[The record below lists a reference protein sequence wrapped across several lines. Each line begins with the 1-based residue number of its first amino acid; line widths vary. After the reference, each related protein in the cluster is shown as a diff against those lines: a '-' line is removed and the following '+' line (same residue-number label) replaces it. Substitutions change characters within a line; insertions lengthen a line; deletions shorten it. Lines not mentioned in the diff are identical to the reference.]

1 MSSRSLIFAL
11 TLGCLVC
18 FWSGWAGAEPVSTN
32 TSGSVSLPQHLPQ
45 RLREKMAKMP
55 PAEQQ
60 KLLERWQ
67 QLRKLSPE
75 ARKLLNRNYQ
85 KFSQMPPDEREQL
98 KHRLQQWQNM
108 SPEEKQRIQENLQ
121 RWKQLSPQER
131 EELRKRHGCPPHAR
145 GDAPSGGSLS
155 PAAKAVPAAAQS
167 P

>member
-11 TLGCLVC
+11 ILGCLAC
-18 FWSGWAGAEPVSTN
+18 LWPGHAGAEPVSTN
-32 TSGSVSLPQHLPQ
+32 TSGGMLLPQHLPQ
-45 RLREKMAKMP
+45 RLREKMSKMA

-85 KFSQMPPDEREQL
+85 KFSHMPLNEREQL

-108 SPEEKQRIQENLQ
+108 PPEEKQRIQENFQ

-131 EELRKRHGCPPHAR
+131 EELRKRHRRPPPAR
-145 GDAPSGGSLS
+145 GDAPSGGPLS